1 MAATLSSAA
10 QLSGSA
16 VSSPFKFASFEGLT
30 RGRSTRNNNGCF
42 VQQFSSMQHH
52 QAAFIPS
59 LSSYSSRRSSCLA
72 IRAATAVAPTFT
84 TLKPLGD
91 RILLKIQAVEEKSAG
106 GILLPTTAQ
115 TKPQGGVVVAIREG
129 KTVGD
134 KKLDISV
141 NIGAQ
146 VVYSKYAGTEVEF
159 NGESHLLLKE
169 EDVVGLLS
177 GDDVKELQPLN
188 DRVLVQVSETESQ
201 TAGGVLLTES
211 AKEKPV
217 IGTVIATG
225 PGTYGEDGERKP
237 VEVSSGDHVLYSKYA
252 GNEFKNKDGV
262 QFVVLRVSD
271 ILAILA

>member
-1 MAATLSSAA
+1 MHRICMGVMRRICMLLDGSGYLSSDIPNLETLILEASRLPPSQSLSRNPSSVKLPDPALVFLSLSLSPSLAPVCVTQLQSCIVCRLCINIVLVHCFFLRKRMAATLSSAA

-59 LSSYSSRRSSCLA
+59 LSSYSSRRSSCLT

-115 TKPQGGVVVAIREG
+115 TKPQGIFR
-129 KTVGD
+129 
-134 KKLDISV
+134 ISC
-141 NIGAQ
+141 II
-146 VVYSKYAGTEVEF
+146 
-159 NGESHLLLKE
+159 
-169 EDVVGLLS
+169 
-177 GDDVKELQPLN
+177 
-188 DRVLVQVSETESQ
+188 VS
-201 TAGGVLLTES
+201 VLLWL
-211 AKEKPV
+211 KV
-217 IGTVIATG
+217 
-225 PGTYGEDGERKP
+225 
-237 VEVSSGDHVLYSKYA
+237 
-252 GNEFKNKDGV
+252 
-262 QFVVLRVSD
+262 
-271 ILAILA
+271 